1 MELPELAD
9 LMTTVA
15 DTLRT
20 PVTAE
25 DSLDLITSSVAASI
39 PGITGASISVTST
52 DGTIETLAPTDP
64 LAAEVDQLQYD
75 LGEGPCLDAALSEP
89 VVQVDNLGTDDRWPQ
104 YGPKAAALGM
114 HSQLSFQFRAA
125 PRVRGALNLYAD
137 KPQAFDADAHYIAG
151 MYADWAAV
159 LLGWS
164 RQEST
169 MTEALESRTTIG
181 TAIGILMERYQ
192 LDANRAFTFLVRTSQ
207 TGNVKLREVAA
218 GVVRDTAKKA
228 RT

>member
-15 DTLRT
+15 DTLRA
-20 PVTAE
+20 PANAE
-25 DSLDLITSSVAASI
+25 DSLELITSSAAATI
-39 PGITGASISVTST
+39 PGITRASISLTSG

-64 LAAEVDQLQYD
+64 LAAAADQLQYE
-75 LGEGPCLDAALSEP
+75 LGEGPCLHAVLSEP
-89 VVQVDNLGTDDRWPQ
+89 VVQVDDLATDERWPQ

-114 HSQLSFQFRAA
+114 SSQLSFQFRAA

-137 KPQAFDADAHYIAG
+137 TPQVFDADAHYIAG

-207 TGNVKLREVAA
+207 TGNIKLRDVAA
-218 GVVRDTAKKA
+218 GVVADTAKKA
-228 RT
+228 R

>member
-15 DTLRT
+15 DTLRAPIT
-20 PVTAE
+20 PE
-25 DSLDLITSSVAASI
+25 ESLQLITANAIATI
-39 PGITGASISVTST
+39 PGITRASISVTGS
-52 DGTIETLAPTDP
+52 DHTIETLAPTDP
-64 LAAEVDQLQYD
+64 IAGEADKLQYD
-75 LGEGPCLDAALSEP
+75 LGEGPCLDATLAEP
-89 VVQVDNLGTDDRWPQ
+89 VVQVDDLATDGRWPQ
-104 YGPKAAALGM
+104 YGPKAAALGLR
-114 HSQLSFQFRAA
+114 SQLAFQFQAP
-125 PRVRGALNLYAD
+125 PRVRGALNLYAEE
-137 KPQAFDADAHYIAG
+137 PRAFDADARYVAG

-164 RQEST
+164 RHEST

-192 LDANRAFTFLVRTSQ
+192 LDENRAFTFLVRTSQ

-218 GVVRDTAKKA
+218 GVVADVTRKA
-228 RT
+228 R

>member
-9 LMTTVA
+9 LMTSVA
-15 DTLRT
+15 DTLRV
-20 PVTAE
+20 PVTPD
-25 DSLDLITSSVAASI
+25 DSLELITTSAAAAI
-39 PGITGASISVTST
+39 PGITRASISLTSG

-64 LAAEVDQLQYD
+64 IATEADQLQYD
-75 LGEGPCLDAALSEP
+75 LGEGPCLDAALTEP
-89 VVQVDNLGTDDRWPQ
+89 VVQVDDVATDERWPQ
-104 YGPKAAALGM
+104 YGPKAAALGLC
-114 HSQLSFQFRAA
+114 SQLAFQFRAT

-137 KPQAFDADAHYIAG
+137 TPQVFDADARYIAG

-164 RQEST
+164 RHEAT

-192 LDANRAFTFLVRTSQ
+192 LDSGRAFTFLVRTSQ
-207 TGNVKLREVAA
+207 TGNLKLRDVAA
-218 GVVRDTAKKA
+218 GIVADTTKKA
-228 RT
+228 R

>member
-9 LMTTVA
+9 LMSTVA

-20 PVTAE
+20 PVTPE
-25 DSLDLITSSVAASI
+25 ESLQQITTNAVATIA
-39 PGITGASISVTST
+39 GITGASISVTDS
-52 DGTIETLAPTDP
+52 DHTIETLAPTDP
-64 LAAEVDQLQYD
+64 IAAEADQLQCD

-89 VVQVDNLGTDDRWPQ
+89 VVQVDDLASDDRWPV
-104 YGPKAAALGM
+104 YGPKAAALGL
-114 HSQLSFQFRAA
+114 HSQLAFQFQAP

-137 KPQAFDADAHYIAG
+137 EPGVFDADARFVAG
-151 MYADWAAV
+151 MYADWAAL

-164 RQEST
+164 RHQST

-192 LDANRAFTFLVRTSQ
+192 LDENRAFRFLVRTSQ

-218 GVVRDTAKKA
+218 GVVADALKKA
-228 RT
+228 R

>member
-15 DTLRT
+15 DTLRA
-20 PVTAE
+20 PVTSD
-25 DSLDLITSSVAASI
+25 DSLEVITTNAAATI
-39 PGITGASISVTST
+39 PGITRASISVTSG

-64 LAAEVDQLQYD
+64 IAAEADQLQYD
-75 LGEGPCLDAALSEP
+75 LGEGPCLDAALTEP
-89 VVQVDNLGTDDRWPQ
+89 VVQVDDLATDQRWPH

-114 HSQLSFQFRAA
+114 CSQLAFQFRAA

-137 KPQAFDADAHYIAG
+137 TPQVFDEDARYIAG

-164 RQEST
+164 RHEET
-169 MTEALESRTTIG
+169 MSEALESRTTIG

-192 LDANRAFTFLVRTSQ
+192 LDANRAFAFLVRTSQ
-207 TGNVKLREVAA
+207 TGNIKLRDVAA
-218 GVVRDTAKKA
+218 GVVADAAKKA
-228 RT
+228 R